1 MIRKMVAIML
11 LSILFFPFPLNHLSA
26 QTDVPKLEL
35 GGFYSLNRTNYYY
48 NSGFGGR
55 FGFNLSEMFTVEADY
70 TSYPQNRYYYGTSGL
85 AMFGVKFGARSES
98 AGFFTR
104 LSPGFVRYNNAIK
117 SSCLGSLDLPP
128 ACFEP
133 QTRFALNM
141 GGGFELFPSRS
152 TYIRFDIGNLWIRDV
167 GGNTNNLLITVGGG
181 FRF

>member
-11 LSILFFPFPLNHLSA
+11 LSILFFPFPLNRLSA
-26 QTDVPKLEL
+26 QTDVPKVEL

-70 TSYPQNRYYYGTSGL
+70 TSYPQDRYYYGTSGL
-85 AMFGVKFGARSES
+85 ALFGVKFGARSES

-104 LSPGFVRYNNAIK
+104 FSPGFIRYSNGIK
-117 SSCLGSLDLPP
+117 ESCLGAMVLPP
-128 ACFEP
+128 SCFQP
-133 QTRFALNM
+133 QTRFGFNV
-141 GGGFELFPSRS
+141 GGGFEFFPSRS
-152 TYIRFDIGNLWIRDV
+152 TYFRFDIGNLWVDDI
-167 GGNTNNLLITVGGG
+167 GGGSNNLLMNVGAG